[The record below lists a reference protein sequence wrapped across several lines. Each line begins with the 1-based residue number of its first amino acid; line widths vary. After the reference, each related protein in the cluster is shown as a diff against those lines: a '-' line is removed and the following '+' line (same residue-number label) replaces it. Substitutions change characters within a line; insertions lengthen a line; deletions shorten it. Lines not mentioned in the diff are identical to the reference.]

1 MKILISGANGLIGKE
16 LVNFFSLNQHQVF
29 KLVRKRTSLQKDEIF
44 WDIKKDKTFSD
55 VYEETF
61 EEVCI

>member
-29 KLVRKRTSLQKDEIF
+29 KLVRKRTNSIAEKSVGFFISERPEANSTIVQKIQEL
-44 WDIKKDKTFSD
+44 
-55 VYEETF
+55 
-61 EEVCI
+61 